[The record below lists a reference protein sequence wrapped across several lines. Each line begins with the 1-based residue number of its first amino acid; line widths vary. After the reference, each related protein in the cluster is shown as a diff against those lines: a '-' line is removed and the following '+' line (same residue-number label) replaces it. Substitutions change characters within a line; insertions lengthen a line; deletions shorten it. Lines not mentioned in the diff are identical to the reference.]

1 MMEKMKYVLKLL
13 AICGIICFLPIFCD
27 EEFIQWGPSVLFENG
42 EYWGQSALDATSGT
56 QVPHG
61 TGTYISKQGH
71 LLYAGKWWRGY
82 MHGRGNRYFAV
93 SSKLFHSLHSFT
105 RLALQNALCI

>member
-1 MMEKMKYVLKLL
+1 MDSDLRVFLLVLLTVY
-13 AICGIICFLPIFCD
+13 CTPPIILGQED
-27 EEFIQWGPSVLFENG
+27 FIQWGPSVTFENG
-42 EYWGQSALDATSGT
+42 DYWGQSALDETSGT

-61 TGTYISKQGH
+61 TGTYISKQGS

-93 SSKLFHSLHSFT
+93 SRSFFISICFHFSS
-105 RLALQNALCI
+105 

>member
-1 MMEKMKYVLKLL
+1 MSQFISLGLRL
-13 AICGIICFLPIFCD
+13 AITGQIISNVLAED
-27 EEFIQWGPSVLFENG
+27 SFIKWGPSVNFEHG
-42 EYWGQSALDATSGT
+42 DYWGQSALDATTGT

-61 TGTYISKQGH
+61 TGTYISRQGH

-93 SSKLFHSLHSFT
+93 SCPT
-105 RLALQNALCI
+105 RIPKCSNEVS

>member
-1 MMEKMKYVLKLL
+1 MGQLL
-13 AICGIICFLPIFCD
+13 VISLRLALAAHILSCGVA
-27 EEFIQWGPSVLFENG
+27 EESFIKWGPSVNFEHG
-42 EYWGQSALDATSGT
+42 DYWGQSALDATTGT

-61 TGTYISKQGH
+61 MGTYISRQGH

-93 SSKLFHSLHSFT
+93 S
-105 RLALQNALCI
+105 